1 MAKLAVIAC
10 DLDGTLLNSSKQI
23 SPKTLQALIEAQ
35 QRGVKV
41 ILASGRN
48 VAMVM
53 PFAQQLNL
61 DQYGGFIVGMN
72 GHEIYDCTTKE
83 TVITDSMTLQQTRR
97 VFAFAKKYKTQ
108 FLCEH
113 DQGFLVYTPAVMF
126 PIKLLVWFLRSRHAL
141 KKRHQTEYSL
151 IGGFVMKSDANVKV
165 IHRSN
170 QINTGSRKIGIAQ
183 VTGYTNFVWPRL
195 LKIAGDDLNV
205 MKVTPYWIDI
215 MASTVSKAAGIKIA
229 LAKTQLTFDHLIAFG
244 DAQNDISMIQ
254 AAKVGVCMSNGMEDV
269 KEVADIICDSNDEDG
284 IAKTLSTYLSF
295 D

>member
-23 SPKTLQALIEAQ
+23 SPKTLEVLLEAQ
-35 QRGVKV
+35 DRGIKV

-48 VAMVM
+48 IAMVM
-53 PFAQQLNL
+53 PFAQQLKL

-72 GHEIYDCTTKE
+72 GHEIYDFTSNE
-83 TVITDSMTLQQTRR
+83 TVVTDSMTMEQTRR

-113 DQGFLVYTPAVMF
+113 DQGFLVYTPSIMF

-151 IGGFVMKSDANVKV
+151 IGGFVMKSDSNVKV
-165 IHRSN
+165 IHSVN
-170 QINTGSRKIGIAQ
+170 QIYTGSRKIGIAQ

-195 LKIAGDDLNV
+195 LKVTGSDLNA

-215 MASTVSKAAGIKIA
+215 MASTVSKAAGIEIA
-229 LAKTQLTFDHLIAFG
+229 LAKTDLTFDQLIAFG
-244 DAQNDISMIQ
+244 DAQNDISMLK
-254 AAKVGVCMSNGMEDV
+254 AAKVGVCMSNGMDDV

-284 IAKTLSTYLSF
+284 IAKTLRAYLSF